1 MRCWDCRRQDWTA
14 GMRARRR
21 VFAMKLAGEVSQN
34 ACADAVSWG
43 VQGPQ
48 VRSGQGKD
56 WARAMDG

>member
-1 MRCWDCRRQDWTA
+1 
-14 GMRARRR
+14 MRARRR